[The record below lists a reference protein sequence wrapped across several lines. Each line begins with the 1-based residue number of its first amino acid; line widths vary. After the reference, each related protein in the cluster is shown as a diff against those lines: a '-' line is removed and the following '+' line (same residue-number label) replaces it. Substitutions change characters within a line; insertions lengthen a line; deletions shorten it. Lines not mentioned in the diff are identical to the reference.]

1 MRSLLRPPRLEHLLG
16 WQKSDYD
23 RQLISLAPRLRQRL
37 PAVEYVA
44 AVFSFGHLVPSAL
57 TQ

>member
-1 MRSLLRPPRLEHLLG
+1 MFDPRRVDMRSLLRPPRLEHLLG

-23 RQLISLAPRLRQRL
+23 RQLISLAPRPRHCL

-44 AVFSFGHLVPSAL
+44 AVFGYG
-57 TQ
+57 